1 MLYKGDTLPA
11 YVVPLYVRK
20 QRLIRKMSNSS
31 DLIVQTLAR
40 VVLYHDVFPSKVN
53 GWKHTCARVLT
64 RYGMYNR
71 HDLRLNRND
80 YLYNL
85 FGSFPSDELDA
96 KPDLDEIELELELSG
111 SYPEYK
117 YDYVA
122 DLSSVYYKV
131 CVYVLYRCMYTY
143 LSNNSDRGY
152 NYYRSIVDKAFEQ
165 VGL

>member
-1 MLYKGDTLPA
+1 MPT
-11 YVVPLYVRK
+11 YVVSRYVRK
-20 QRLIRKMSNSS
+20 QKLIRKMSNSS
-31 DLIVQTLAR
+31 DLLAQTLAK

-53 GWKHTCARVLT
+53 SWKHTCARVLT
-64 RYGMYNR
+64 RYGMYSR
-71 HDLRLNRND
+71 HELRLNRND

-96 KPDLDEIELELELSG
+96 KPELDGIELDLELSG

-122 DLSSVYYKV
+122 DLSSIHYKV
-131 CVYVLYRCMYTY
+131 CLYVLYRCMYTY
-143 LSNNSDRGY
+143 LSSNSDRGY

>member
-1 MLYKGDTLPA
+1 MPT

-20 QRLIRKMSNSS
+20 QKLIRKMSSSS
-31 DLIVQTLAR
+31 DLIAQTLAK

-64 RYGMYNR
+64 RYGMYDR
-71 HDLRLNRND
+71 HKLLLNRNN

-85 FGSFPSDELDA
+85 FGSFPVDELDA
-96 KPDLDEIELELELSG
+96 KPDLDGIELEFELSG

-117 YDYVA
+117 YNYVA

-131 CVYVLYRCMYTY
+131 CSYVLYRCLYTY
-143 LSNNSDRGY
+143 LSSNSDRGY

-165 VGL
+165 VGM